1 MCIHH
6 GRGMNQN
13 TNKRSQ
19 ENLEDVIKLC
29 PSGERQRKKDG
40 FNWDKEIE

>member
-1 MCIHH
+1 
-6 GRGMNQN
+6 MNQN

-19 ENLEDVIKLC
+19 ENLGDVIKLC
-29 PSGERQRKKDG
+29 PSAERQRERDG

>member
-1 MCIHH
+1 MY
-6 GRGMNQN
+6 QN

-19 ENLEDVIKLC
+19 GNLENVITLC
-29 PSGERQRKKDG
+29 PSRERQRERDG